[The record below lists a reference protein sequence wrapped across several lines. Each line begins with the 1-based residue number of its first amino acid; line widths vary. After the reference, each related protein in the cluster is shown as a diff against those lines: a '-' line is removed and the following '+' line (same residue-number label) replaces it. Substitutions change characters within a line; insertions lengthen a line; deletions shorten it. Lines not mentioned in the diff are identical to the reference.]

1 MPIQIAAT
9 TVTTPDSPPSAS
21 PAASP
26 AASAAPLGSA
36 DASSP
41 HGIEVAVLDNCADPV
56 AAAKLEQREFFWL
69 HMEDPTEAQLDE
81 LGHVFHLHPLAVR
94 AAKHFNQRPKLDIYD
109 QNAYLVYYGAHKRGS
124 QPDLLHEV
132 HLFISGDYII
142 TIHRGPD
149 DALTELRETVPQRTV
164 KSKQFLI
171 YEVLA
176 SIADSYFPLLAS
188 MDEELDMLED
198 EILDTPSAEQLKHIN
213 SLKHELTTMRRV
225 VTPQRDIFARNID
238 ELHELDGL
246 EGDHPEYF
254 RDIYDH
260 LIRVSDLV
268 DSYRDLASGTTD
280 LYLSTVANK
289 QGEVGKQLAIIAT
302 IFLPLSFL
310 TGFFGQNFSY
320 LTGKLQNS
328 LVSFIL
334 LGIGPLVLSI
344 TIMIWFFRHKGWLG
358 DTTAVRASKAAR
370 ADARDAAQAT
380 ARDVTRAGARD
391 PAGG

>member
-1 MPIQIAAT
+1 MAM
-9 TVTTPDSPPSAS
+9 
-21 PAASP
+21 
-26 AASAAPLGSA
+26 
-36 DASSP
+36 ASSHSSETVDHP
-41 HGIEVAVLDNCADPV
+41 EPSGLSVAVLDSCNHPDL
-56 AAAKLEQREFFWL
+56 AAKLRDGEFFWL
-69 HMEDPTEAQLDE
+69 HLEDPSDAELDG
-81 LGHVFHLHPLAVR
+81 LGHQFHFHPLSVK
-94 AAKHFNQRPKLDIYD
+94 AAKTFNQRPKLDVYD
-109 QNAYLVYYGAHKRGS
+109 QYAYLVYYGAHPRGS
-124 QPDLLHEV
+124 QKELLHEV

-142 TIHRGPD
+142 TIHRGED
-149 DALTELRETVPQRTV
+149 TALTDLRETVSQRTV

-188 MDEELDMLED
+188 LDEELDTLGD
-198 EILDTPSAEQLKHIN
+198 EILDNPSTGQLKRIN
-213 SLKHELTTMRRV
+213 ALRHELTTMRRV

-268 DSYRDLASGTTD
+268 DSYRDLASGATD

-310 TGFFGQNFSY
+310 TGFFGQNFSF
-320 LTGKLQNS
+320 LTNKIQNS
-328 LVSFIL
+328 PVAFVL
-334 LGIGPLVLSI
+334 LGIGPLVVSI
-344 TIMIWFFRHKGWLG
+344 SVMVWFFRHKGWLG
-358 DTTAVRASKAAR
+358 DTTAAR
-370 ADARDAAQAT
+370 GRTD
-380 ARDVTRAGARD
+380 D
-391 PAGG
+391 PV